1 MEQIPND
8 NSFVRDL
15 TVGQLKAV
23 LFGPTPSGKEKAG
36 APPTLKP
43 VRYIYGIKGIEDFFH
58 VSHKTAQEYKNTFLK
73 PAVNQNGRKICIDA
87 DLAMQ
92 LFNENEAKKN
102 GK

>member
-8 NSFVRDL
+8 NTYVRDI

-23 LFGPTPSGKEKAG
+23 LFGPAPSGKEKAG
-36 APPTLKP
+36 APPVIKP
-43 VRYIYGIKGIEDFFH
+43 RRFIYGIRGIEEYFH

-73 PAVNQNGRKICIDA
+73 PAVNQNGRKICVDA

-92 LFNENEAKKN
+92 LFNENEAQKHAK
-102 GK
+102 